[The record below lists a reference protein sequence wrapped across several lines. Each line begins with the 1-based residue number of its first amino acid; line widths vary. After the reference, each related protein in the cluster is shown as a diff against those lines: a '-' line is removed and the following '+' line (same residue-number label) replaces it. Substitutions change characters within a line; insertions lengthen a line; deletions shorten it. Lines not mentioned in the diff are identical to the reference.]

1 MEAIMRQEL
10 EVMRV
15 FRVPPLGKLEIEL
28 NGKRYQRLE
37 DIADEAAKRRLL
49 TAVGE
54 LVSLVGSYDRLV
66 EFGVA
71 PPLTP
76 PAAAAPPPPPTPTAA
91 PTPTDA
97 EPMTAEQARFLQR
110 LEQERDAVKRSLRGA
125 PIETIPVSAL
135 AEAETAE
142 QAVPPEKPPSEPPP
156 GAPPDVPP
164 DAPPPRQPRSAT
176 RQAADV
182 ATQIDAIVQSLKAQD
197 PALAQHT
204 IRLRQNPEG
213 GLHIEVDGQLYSEPG
228 QIENGQVQKL
238 IRQAVQT
245 WRSG

>member
-1 MEAIMRQEL
+1 MRQEL

-15 FRVPPLGKLEIEL
+15 FRIPPMGKLEIEL
-28 NGKRYQRLE
+28 NGERYQRLE
-37 DIADEAAKRRLL
+37 EIADEAAKRRLV

-54 LVSLVGSYDRLV
+54 LVSFVGSYDRLV

-76 PAAAAPPPPPTPTAA
+76 PAAAASPHPTPTSA
-91 PTPTDA
+91 PTA
-97 EPMTAEQARFLQR
+97 GEPMTAEQARFLQR
-110 LEQERDAVKRSLRGA
+110 LEQERDALKHSLRGA

-135 AEAETAE
+135 VEAETAE
-142 QAVPPEKPPSEPPP
+142 QAVPPEPPP
-156 GAPPDVPP
+156 ETPPETPP
-164 DAPPPRQPRSAT
+164 MRQRRSAPQ
-176 RQAADV
+176 QAADV

-228 QIENGQVQKL
+228 EIENNQVRKL

>member
-1 MEAIMRQEL
+1 MRQEL

-28 NGKRYQRLE
+28 NGERYQRIE

-71 PPLTP
+71 PPLM
-76 PAAAAPPPPPTPTAA
+76 PAAAAATPPPTPTAA

-135 AEAETAE
+135 AEAEMAE
-142 QAVPPEKPPSEPPP
+142 QAVPPPD
-156 GAPPDVPP
+156 APPDAPL
-164 DAPPPRQPRSAT
+164 DTPPPRQPRSAP

-213 GLHIEVDGQLYSEPG
+213 GLHIEVDGELYSEPG
-228 QIENGQVQKL
+228 QIENGQVRKL